1 MRGRERQC
9 RKSDARDLVWRL
21 VVKITTERR
30 TTRHTHAS
38 CRSAWL
44 RVLMSSSSGGGTPVD
59 NNEHPAA
66 AAAAGLYLF
75 LFYCHELYQ
84 SIVKSRVWI
93 CSSYYMQSLA
103 QLLND
108 GGHYTVNEDV
118 TLHWDEAKCYLQLSS
133 NWNNQRKPYLPRQY
147 ISTAS
152 VGSEE
157 LYTNEFNWTRKEEEN
172 IWKSRR
178 IAIGLVTS
186 CDMARRSIERAEH
199 SLNIIGLHNIK
210 KLLIFFEKKSQKLR
224 GVYFS
229 TRWISSRKAPH
240 LHTRPGVV
248 ARVRTH
254 TQSYIYIY
262 TCAHTHCVYICCCVC
277 FQIASLLFTSQQ
289 PALLFFFS
297 R

>member
-1 MRGRERQC
+1 
-9 RKSDARDLVWRL
+9 
-21 VVKITTERR
+21 
-30 TTRHTHAS
+30 
-38 CRSAWL
+38 
-44 RVLMSSSSGGGTPVD
+44 
-59 NNEHPAA
+59 
-66 AAAAGLYLF
+66 
-75 LFYCHELYQ
+75 
-84 SIVKSRVWI
+84 
-93 CSSYYMQSLA
+93 MQSLA

-210 KLLIFFEKKSQKLR
+210 KLLIFLWRKKKSQKLR
-224 GVYFS
+224 GVYFPRDEYRREKLPIS
-229 TRWISSRKAPH
+229 TRDRALLLASA
-240 LHTRPGVV
+240 
-248 ARVRTH
+248 H

-262 TCAHTHCVYICCCVC
+262 MRAHTLCVYLLLCLFPNC
-277 FQIASLLFTSQQ
+277 FVIIHQ
-289 PALLFFFS
+289 PAASSPFFVLGS
-297 R
+297 AR